1 MEHPGS
7 GVQQVLSCL
16 LEQEEAI
23 TRPAI
28 ASAHGLSRPTVF
40 GAVRRLESLG
50 LVQQAGQSTG
60 RPGRSPVLYEMA
72 PGAGLLACVDV
83 GGSNVRVA
91 VTDVRGRVLAE
102 LREAT
107 RPGGDRIVA
116 QVTRLVRRACRS
128 VAGAAAGAGG
138 PTLVA
143 VSVPGVVG
151 SDGRTM
157 HYASNID
164 QPAPFDLAT
173 PLQDRLG
180 APVVLEN
187 NVNLAAV
194 GERWQGVAR
203 DLTTFAVVAVG
214 AGIGA
219 GIMHEGVLI
228 RGAHGAAGEVAF
240 LPPDG
245 ARRRADVAAH
255 DAAGGLSLLQAA
267 RARPGWTGSPPDSVH
282 EIFERA
288 EAGETDALALVEEE
302 CARVASVVA
311 SVCAVV
317 DPETV
322 ILTGGVGGNDRLIA
336 EVDRLTEQ
344 LAVFP
349 PPVVRSA
356 LGERASLIGAIRLA
370 ATTAGARLLG
380 AVTG

>member
-16 LEQEEAI
+16 LEQDEAI

-40 GAVRRLESLG
+40 SAVRRLETLG
-50 LVQQAGQSTG
+50 LVREAGQSTG

-72 PGAGLLACVDV
+72 PGAGLLGCVDV

-91 VTDVRGRVLAE
+91 VTDVRGRILAE

-107 RPGGDRIVA
+107 RPGGGRIVT
-116 QVTRLVRRACRS
+116 QVARLLRRARRS
-128 VAGAAAGAGG
+128 VDGAGDL
-138 PTLVA
+138 TLVA

-151 SDGRTM
+151 PDGRTM

-187 NVNLAAV
+187 NVNLAAI

-203 DLTTFAVVAVG
+203 ELTTFAVVAVG

-245 ARRRADVAAH
+245 ERRRVDVAAH
-255 DAAGGLSLLQAA
+255 DEAGGLSLLQSA
-267 RARPGWTGSPPDSVH
+267 RARPGWVGRPPDSVH

-288 EAGETDALALVEEE
+288 SVGETNAVALVEEE
-302 CARVASVVA
+302 CARVAAIVA

-336 EVDRLTEQ
+336 EVGRLTEQ

-356 LGERASLIGAIRLA
+356 LGDRASLIGAIRLA
-370 ATTAGARLLG
+370 ATTAGADLLG